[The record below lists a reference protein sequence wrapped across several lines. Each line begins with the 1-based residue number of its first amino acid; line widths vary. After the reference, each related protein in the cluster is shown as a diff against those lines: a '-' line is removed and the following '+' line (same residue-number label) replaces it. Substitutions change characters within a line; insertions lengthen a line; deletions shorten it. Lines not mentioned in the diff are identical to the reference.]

1 MELQF
6 KVGNDALFKGKKI
19 IGVMSGKGGVGKSTV
34 SALFAIYLKQIKGI
48 PTGMVDV
55 DFTGSSQ
62 GKIFDVH
69 PPIEVTD
76 GNKLVPKDSKS
87 GVKVMSLS
95 LLLDDPEKPVIWRA
109 PIMNKAL
116 TQFFEDTVWDD
127 VQWLVVDLPP
137 GTSDIPLSLM
147 QKIPVTGFFLVTSTQ
162 DLVKT
167 IVAKTM
173 NMAKMLNKKVLGV
186 VENYG
191 YYRCPSGEVVYPF
204 GKGKTEEVCQSW
216 NIPFMG
222 RLPIDSRFSEYS
234 DRGELYKI
242 FDEMPEI
249 KDIFE
254 NMYNIVEKEGA

>member
-1 MELQF
+1 MELNF
-6 KVGNDALFKGKKI
+6 KIGNDALFKGKKI
-19 IGVMSGKGGVGKSTV
+19 VGVMSGKGGVGKSTV
-34 SALFAIYLKQIKGI
+34 SALFAMYLQRIKGI

-62 GKIFDVH
+62 GKIFHVE
-69 PPIEVTD
+69 PPIEVAD
-76 GNKLVPKDSKS
+76 GNKLVPKDSES
-87 GVKVMSLS
+87 GVKVMTLS

-116 TQFFEDTVWDD
+116 TQFFEDTLWDD

-147 QKIPVTGFFLVTSTQ
+147 QKIPVTGFFLVTSPQ

-191 YYRCPSGEVVYPF
+191 YYKCPNGDIVYPF
-204 GKGKTEEVCQSW
+204 GKGKTEEVCSQW

-222 RLPIDSRFSEYS
+222 RLPIDSKFSEYA
-234 DRGELYKI
+234 DRGILYKVL
-242 FDEMPEI
+242 DEMPEI
-249 KDIFE
+249 TEVFE
-254 NMYNIVEKEGA
+254 NMYNAVEKEG

>member
-1 MELQF
+1 MELNF

-34 SALFAIYLKQIKGI
+34 SALFAMYLQRVKGI

-62 GKIFDVH
+62 GKIFNVK
-69 PPIEVTD
+69 PPIDVAD
-76 GNKLVPKDSKS
+76 GDKLVPKDSES

-127 VQWLVVDLPP
+127 VEWLVVDLPP

-191 YYRCPSGEVVYPF
+191 YYKCPNGDIVYPF
-204 GKGKTEEVCQSW
+204 GKGKTEDICRQW
-216 NIPFMG
+216 DIPFMG
-222 RLPIDSRFSEYS
+222 RLPIDSRFSEYA
-234 DRGELYKI
+234 DHGILYKI
-242 FDEMPEI
+242 LDEMPEI
-249 KDIFE
+249 TDIFE
-254 NMYNIVEKEGA
+254 NMYNAVEKEG